1 MIIYDLTI
9 KVLVIGVLLENHQNK
24 FLIMEFFKNQ

>member
-1 MIIYDLTI
+1 MIIYVLTI
-9 KVLVIGVLLENHQNK
+9 KVLVIGVLLENYQNK

>member
-1 MIIYDLTI
+1 MIIYVLTI
-9 KVLVIGVLLENHQNK
+9 KVLVIGVLLENRQNK

>member
-1 MIIYDLTI
+1 MIIYVLTI
-9 KVLVIGVLLENHQNK
+9 KALVIGVLLENRQNK